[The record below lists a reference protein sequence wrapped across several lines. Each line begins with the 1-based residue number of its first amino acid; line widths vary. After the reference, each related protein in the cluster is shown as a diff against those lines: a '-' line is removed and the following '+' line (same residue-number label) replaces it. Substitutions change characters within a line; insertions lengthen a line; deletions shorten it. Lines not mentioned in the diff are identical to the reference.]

1 MLIVFIL
8 YLLALIG
15 ITFYTAGKSKTN
27 SEYVLGGKKIPGVAL
42 ALSERSTGESA
53 WLILGLTGEAFA
65 IGLQSIWVALGCVI
79 GIVFIWTV
87 MSNRLRLEA
96 ERTHALTVCG
106 ILYKRFPGAEK
117 TIGLLSSSIVV
128 FFFLFYVE
136 AQFFGS
142 GKVLE
147 QTFGI
152 PGFWGIII
160 GSLIVVLYTMIG
172 GFITVVYTDVL
183 QAILMIITLVAL
195 PVILIFIV
203 ASNNLDVGNALIE
216 AGNGYNSLTGGKT
229 GVPALL
235 LILSGLSWM
244 LGYTGQP
251 QLLTRMMAIK
261 DKKHIRDAKVVAVIW
276 TLIAYAGALVIGIMG
291 FVLMKNDFLGS
302 HTASLTADAEKILP
316 VLINTFVGPV
326 IAGLLLSGAISAM
339 MSTASSEIIVSSS
352 SITEDIYGNL
362 AKKKISGKKLLTLN
376 RLVTLGVG
384 LLAFVL
390 ALTVKDSVYGLV
402 SYAWSGIGSSF
413 GPALLLILF
422 WKKVSRAGVIASL
435 ISGTATTIVWKL
447 FIAVPTGVSERLGS
461 FVFSLLMAV
470 MFSLIFPEKKTT
482 NYAGRSL

>member
-8 YLLALIG
+8 YLLILVG
-15 ITFYTAGKSKTN
+15 ITIYTANKSRN
-27 SEYVLGGKKIPGVAL
+27 SSEYVLGGRKIPGIAL

-65 IGLQSIWVALGCVI
+65 IGLQSVWVAVGCVT

-96 ERTHALTVCG
+96 ERTGALTVSG

-117 TIGLLSSSIVV
+117 TIGLLSASIVV

-136 AQFFGS
+136 AQFYGS

-152 PGFWGIII
+152 PGFWGVII
-160 GSLIVVLYTMIG
+160 GSLIVVFYTMLG

-183 QAILMIITLVAL
+183 QAILMIITLIVL
-195 PVILIFIV
+195 PVILIYIV
-203 ASNNLDVGNALIE
+203 ASDNVNVSRALIE
-216 AGNGYNSLTGGKT
+216 AGNNYNSITGGKT
-229 GVPALL
+229 GIPALL

-244 LGYTGQP
+244 FGYTGQP

-261 DKKHIRDAKVVAVIW
+261 DKKDIRNAKGVAIVW
-276 TLIAYAGALVIGIMG
+276 TIIAYAGALMIGIFG
-291 FVLMKNDFLGS
+291 FVLMKNHYFDS
-302 HTASLTADAEKILP
+302 AATALSADAEKILP

-352 SITEDIYGNL
+352 SITEDMYGNL
-362 AKKKISGKKLLTLN
+362 ALRKKSGKKLLTLN

-422 WKKVSRAGVIASL
+422 WKRISRAGVIASL
-435 ISGTATTIVWKL
+435 ISGTAGTIVWKL
-447 FIAVPTGVSERLGS
+447 CLSNPAGISERLTS
-461 FVFSLLMAV
+461 FVFALLMAAL
-470 MFSLIFPEKKTT
+470 FSYIFPEKNK
-482 NYAGRSL
+482 NHI

>member
-8 YLLALIG
+8 YLLILVG
-15 ITFYTAGKSKTN
+15 ITIYTANKSKNT
-27 SEYVLGGKKIPGVAL
+27 SEYVLGGKKIPGIAL

-65 IGLQSIWVALGCVI
+65 IGLQSIWVAIGCVT
-79 GIVFIWTV
+79 GIIFIWTF

-96 ERTHALTVCG
+96 EKTGALTVSG
-106 ILYKRFPGAEK
+106 ILYKRFPGTEK
-117 TIGLLSSSIVV
+117 TIGLISASIVV

-136 AQFFGS
+136 AQFYGS

-147 QTFGI
+147 QTIGI
-152 PGFWGIII
+152 PGFWGVII

-172 GFITVVYTDVL
+172 GFITVVYTDVF
-183 QAILMIITLVAL
+183 QAILMIITLIIL
-195 PVILIFIV
+195 PIILIFII
-203 ASNNLDVGNALIE
+203 ASGNVDVSKALIE
-216 AGNGYNSLTGGKT
+216 AGNGYNSVTGGKT
-229 GVPALL
+229 GIPALL

-261 DKKHIRDAKVVAVIW
+261 NKKDIRNAKGVAIAW
-276 TLIAYAGALVIGIMG
+276 TLIAYAGALAIGIFG
-291 FVLMKNDFLGS
+291 FVLMKNHYFEGS
-302 HTASLTADAEKILP
+302 ATALAGDAEKILP

-326 IAGLLLSGAISAM
+326 IAGLMLSGAISAM

-362 AKKKISGKKLLTLN
+362 ARKKQSGKKLLTLN

-384 LLAFVL
+384 LFAFVL
-390 ALTVKDSVYGLV
+390 AMTVKDSVYGLV
-402 SYAWSGIGSSF
+402 SYAWSGIGSSY

-422 WKKVSRAGVIASL
+422 WKRISRAGVIASL
-435 ISGTATTIVWKL
+435 ISGTLGTILWKMFL
-447 FIAVPTGVSERLGS
+447 LGPTGISERLSS
-461 FVFSLLMAV
+461 FVFALLMSV
-470 MFSLIFPEKKTT
+470 LFSYIFPEKNK
-482 NYAGRSL
+482 NIQ

>member
-8 YLLALIG
+8 YLLILVG
-15 ITFYTAGKSKTN
+15 ITIYTANKSKNT
-27 SEYVLGGKKIPGVAL
+27 SEYVLGGKKIPGIAL

-65 IGLQSIWVALGCVI
+65 IGLQSIWVAIGCVT
-79 GIVFIWTV
+79 GIIFIWTF
-87 MSNRLRLEA
+87 MSNRLRMEA
-96 ERTHALTVCG
+96 EKTGALTVSG

-117 TIGLLSSSIVV
+117 TIGLISASIVV

-136 AQFFGS
+136 AQFYGS

-152 PGFWGIII
+152 PGFWGVII

-172 GFITVVYTDVL
+172 GFITVVYTDVF
-183 QAILMIITLVAL
+183 QAILMIITLIIL
-195 PVILIFIV
+195 PIILIFII
-203 ASNNLDVGNALIE
+203 ASGNVDVSKALIE
-216 AGNGYNSLTGGKT
+216 AGNGYNSVTGGKT
-229 GVPALL
+229 GIPALL

-244 LGYTGQP
+244 FGYTGQP

-261 DKKHIRDAKVVAVIW
+261 NKKDIRNAKGVAIVW
-276 TLIAYAGALVIGIMG
+276 TLIAYIGALAIGILG
-291 FVLMKNDFLGS
+291 FVLMKNHYFDGS
-302 HTASLTADAEKILP
+302 ATALAGDPEKILP

-362 AKKKISGKKLLTLN
+362 ARKKQNGKKLLTLN

-390 ALTVKDSVYGLV
+390 AMTVKDSVYGLV

-422 WKKVSRAGVIASL
+422 WKRISRAGVIASL
-435 ISGTATTIVWKL
+435 ISGTVGTILWKMFL
-447 FIAVPTGVSERLGS
+447 LGPTGISERLGS
-461 FVFSLLMAV
+461 FVFALLMSV
-470 MFSLIFPEKKTT
+470 LFSYIFPEKNK
-482 NYAGRSL
+482 NIQ